1 MTELLEHLQN
11 QLRITQALRD
21 KWEIKKRRAK
31 LYTTS
36 MGYIDGSYSGRIIT
50 LKWAIAKIEESN
62 NV

>member
-11 QLRITQALRD
+11 QLRTTQALRD
-21 KWEIKKRRAK
+21 KWEIKKRAK

-36 MGYIDGSYSGRIIT
+36 IGYIDGSYSGRIIT